1 MTIKTF
7 LEFGLIL
14 NKKKKIYE
22 RIDGNYTTVYDG

>member
-14 NKKKKIYE
+14 NKKEKIYE
-22 RIDGNYTTVYDG
+22 EIDGILEFI

>member
-14 NKKKKIYE
+14 NKKKKSMKE
-22 RIDGNYTTVYDG
+22 IDGNFMTRI